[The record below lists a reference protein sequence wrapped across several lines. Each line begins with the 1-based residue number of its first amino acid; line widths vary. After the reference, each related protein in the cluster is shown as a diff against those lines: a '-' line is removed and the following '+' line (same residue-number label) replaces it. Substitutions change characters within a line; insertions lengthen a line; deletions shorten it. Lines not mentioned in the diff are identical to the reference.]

1 MSLAT
6 LPVAPA
12 VRFHLSLNV
21 SDLARSI
28 AFYRTLFGTEPAK
41 VRADYAKFELND
53 PPLVL
58 SLEPAA
64 AGKGGWLNHLG
75 FRMPDSA
82 SLVAMQ
88 RRLEL
93 AGIRAQREEGVEC
106 CYAKQTKFWVTDPD
120 GALWEVYTFDGDID
134 HRGAGQDLQAV
145 AAPAPAANGHA
156 APTTNGACSWEH
168 RMGEPVPTAIPLSD
182 NSAEEVRL
190 RGTFNLPLEDAAK
203 RQLLQEAARV
213 VRPGGRVF
221 VHVLVAD
228 QPLSAA
234 PQLPGPAAV
243 VRHVPLEAEPLKLL
257 AAAGLREIRLLKF
270 GAKPCF
276 TQDGVEMREMQV
288 EGWKPVAG

>member
-1 MSLAT
+1 MNVAT

-28 AFYRTLFGTEPAK
+28 PFYSTLFGTEPAK

-75 FRMPDSA
+75 FRMPDA
-82 SLVAMQ
+82 ATLVAMQ
-88 RRLEL
+88 RRLEE

-106 CYAKQTKFWVTDPD
+106 CYARQTKFWVTDPD
-120 GALWEVYTFDGDID
+120 GALWEIYTFDGDID
-134 HRGAGQDLQAV
+134 HRGVGQDLKTV

-156 APTTNGACSWEH
+156 APVAGACSWEH
-168 RMGEPVPTAIPLSD
+168 RLGEPVPATIPLAD

-190 RGTFNLPLEDAAK
+190 RGTLNLPLEEAVK

-213 VRPGGRVF
+213 LRPGGRVF

-228 QPLSAA
+228 RPLVAA

-243 VRHVPLEAEPLKLL
+243 VQYVPLEAEPIKLL
-257 AAAGLREIRLLKF
+257 ATAGLKEIRLLKF
-270 GAKPCF
+270 GARPCF
-276 TQDGVEMREMQV
+276 TQDGVEMRELQV
-288 EGWKPVAG
+288 EGWKPAAG